1 MDRLFAM
8 LSHGFGASEKQ
19 AQFACFILNNI
30 FQLGTPKAIQIFA
43 KYERVLTLVT
53 FNDENLSP
61 ITSAILF
68 ALSGRKTDLPEQDQR
83 ENVAITNMRM
93 NLRNEI
99 DSNISEEDSDE

>member
-8 LSHGFGASEKQ
+8 LSHGIGVSEKQ

-30 FQLGTPKAIQIFA
+30 FQLGTQKAHEFFQ

-68 ALSGRKTDLPEQDQR
+68 TLSGRRADQQDGR
-83 ENVAITNMRM
+83 ENAAITNMRM

-99 DSNISEEDSDE
+99 ESNISEDESDE